1 MSPRG
6 YVLEEADLLPLSLGA
21 ALLGTGGGG
30 NPYIGMLRAR
40 ELLRKGATVEILP
53 LEAIRDDDVIGS
65 VGGIGAPVVSVEKIK
80 EGQECLRAL
89 RGVEEAMNVRVSALI
104 SAEVGGSN
112 SIEPIITA
120 AYAGLPVVDG
130 DGMGRAFPEVQMST
144 FFIYGLDPSPGAI
157 ADDKGNVV
165 VFKKVVDMFWL
176 ERFARHI
183 AVDMGAAAG
192 FATAPMKGAC
202 VKKVAVPGTLT
213 QALDI
218 GRTILDA
225 RAKRHNVVE
234 RLLSKTGATL
244 FFTGKVADVRRELKG
259 GFAMGEAH
267 LTGVRDHVGS
277 TARVAIQN
285 ENLVLWVDGVA
296 VVMVP
301 DLIMNLELETGE
313 PITTEML
320 RYGQQIAVIGI
331 PAHDLIKTPQA
342 LKVVGPAAF
351 GYPELIYVPLDAPS
365 SVRAAGLGERFAL
378 PRRDAEDPQR
388 ALHAKET

>member
-6 YVLEEADLLPLSLGA
+6 YVLEESDLLPLSLGA

-30 NPYIGMLRAR
+30 NPYVGMLRAR
-40 ELLRKGATVEILP
+40 ELLRKGASVEILP
-53 LEAIRDDDVIGS
+53 LEAVHDDDVIGS

-80 EGQECLRAL
+80 QGQECLRAL

-112 SIEPIITA
+112 SIEPILTA

-130 DGMGRAFPEVQMST
+130 DGMGRAFPEIQMST

-192 FATAPMKGAC
+192 FATAPMKGAY
-202 VKKVAVPGTLT
+202 VKRVAVPGTLT
-213 QALDI
+213 QALEI
-218 GRTILDA
+218 GGTILDA
-225 RAKRHNVVE
+225 RARRHNVVE
-234 RLLSKTGATL
+234 RLLAKTDATL
-244 FFTGKVADVRRELKG
+244 FFTGKVADVRRELRG
-259 GFAMGEAH
+259 GFAMGEAM
-267 LTGVRDHVGS
+267 LTGVGDHAGS
-277 TARVAIQN
+277 QARVAIQN
-285 ENLVLWVDGVA
+285 ENLVLWVDGTPA
-296 VVMVP
+296 VMVP

-320 RYGQQIAVIGI
+320 RYGQQLAVIGI
-331 PAHDLIKTPQA
+331 PAHDLIKTPEA
-342 LKVVGPAAF
+342 LKIVGPAAF
-351 GYPELIYVPLDAPS
+351 GYPELNFAPLGAPS
-365 SVRAAGLGERFAL
+365 DVRAS
-378 PRRDAEDPQR
+378 AEGC
-388 ALHAKET
+388 